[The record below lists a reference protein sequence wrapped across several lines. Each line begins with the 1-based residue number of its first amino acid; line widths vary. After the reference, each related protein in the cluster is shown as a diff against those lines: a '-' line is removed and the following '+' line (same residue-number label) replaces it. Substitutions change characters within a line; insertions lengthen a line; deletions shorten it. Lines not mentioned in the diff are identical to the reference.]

1 MSPLVL
7 KLLVGVT
14 AVLPVFIA
22 LAGTLFYDKT
32 LPETPQRVLV
42 RILTP
47 LLWIVSVIG
56 LYMYWN
62 YFNTWQTGHHQ
73 TDEGIDII
81 MVISVVIFHVMSG
94 GFAYAVATD
103 KLSTTET
110 EAEAS

>member
-7 KLLVGVT
+7 KVLVGVT
-14 AVLPVFIA
+14 ALLPLLIA

-56 LYMYWN
+56 LYLYWN
-62 YFNTWQTGHHQ
+62 YFNTWQVGHPQ
-73 TDEGIDII
+73 ADGDIDTA
-81 MVISVVIFHVMSG
+81 MVISLIIFHVMSG
-94 GFAYAVATD
+94 GFAYAVAAN
-103 KLSTTET
+103 KLSTTE
-110 EAEAS
+110 AM

>member
-7 KLLVGVT
+7 KMLVGVT
-14 AVLPVFIA
+14 AISPLLIA
-22 LAGTLFYDKT
+22 LAGTLFYDRTK
-32 LPETPQRVLV
+32 PGTPQRALV

-110 EAEAS
+110 EVEVS